1 MNKKKTLEIRINNT
15 SSFLSRF
22 INQSERIL
30 DLGIESDLSKY
41 LISDGYKISNTT
53 GEDLDFEN
61 RLREK
66 YGTFDVVTAFEILEH
81 LVSPFELLRNVPADK
96 LIATVPLRLWF
107 APAYRNKSDPRDQHF
122 HEFEE
127 WQFNWLLNKAG
138 WEIRAKEKWISPSRK
153 LGIRPMLRRITPRY
167 YAVYAE
173 RIS

>member
-1 MNKKKTLEIRINNT
+1 MNKKNELQIRFDHT
-15 SSFLSRF
+15 SRFLSRYV
-22 INQSERIL
+22 NRSERIL

-41 LISDGYKISNTT
+41 LIADGYNISNTM

-61 RLREK
+61 RPGEK

-81 LVSPFELLRNVPADK
+81 LVSPFELLRNLPTDK

-127 WQFNWLLNKAG
+127 WQFDWLLNKAG
-138 WEIRAKEKWISPSRK
+138 WKIRAKEKWISPSHK
-153 LGIRPMLRRITPRY
+153 LGIRPILRRITPKY
-167 YAVYAE
+167 YAIYAE